1 MKQESRIRYVR
12 SGKLPDGTPTFDLWA
27 WERLRAK
34 DLPLGEV
41 VRRILALETPKE
53 ENDVNQ
59 NRKRFY

>member
-27 WERLRAK
+27 WGRLQAK

>member
-1 MKQESRIRYVR
+1 MKQESRIRYTR
-12 SGKLPDGTPTFDLWA
+12 SGKLPDGTPTFDLWTRG
-27 WERLRAK
+27 RLRAK